1 MTAAELLGELA
12 QAWLAA
18 GAATLVALALRA
30 PLRRLAGSR
39 AVALAWALVPLA
51 VLAVWLPPR
60 EAAPVA
66 AALLAA
72 TPGALAQAV
81 EAAPA
86 GPSLADARAVAPALL
101 ALWLVGAL
109 SLLARQA
116 LREHRYRRA
125 LGPLA
130 RAAGDAADLRRA
142 AAGAPVPAVVGL
154 WRPRVVLPEDFEA
167 RHPGAEGALV
177 LAHERAHLRHHDT
190 RALALAELLRAALWP
205 QPLLHLAL
213 PRLRR
218 DLELAADAAVLAAHP
233 AARRAYADALL
244 RGALDA
250 PPPPLAC
257 AWPASPHPLTERIA
271 MLIAISPPRPR
282 AARALPALLAAL
294 VAGAAW
300 AAQPAVAPAAP
311 ASATA
316 TAPAAD
322 GAWLVHAELRIGD
335 GVPVR
340 IDVRGAPGEEHR
352 IASGQWSATLRAL
365 PAPDPANVLLEAQL
379 FRDGEPMAAPRLV
392 GSLGSAMGI
401 QFQLPDGGE
410 LLSMGVAVHV
420 LEPGEDAPAFAV
432 RAPATP
438 PVEQADARAV
448 ATPVDISGLPASAFA
463 GELVLEV
470 DVDAAGRVTDVRV
483 RDPESGV
490 DPALQSRVIA
500 AARQWRF
507 APAIRD
513 GEAVASTVA
522 VPLSFAPEAPPSP

>member
-18 GAATLVALALRA
+18 GAATLLVLAMRA
-30 PLRRLAGSR
+30 PLRRLAGAR
-39 AVALAWALVPLA
+39 AVVLAWALVPLA
-51 VLAVWLPPR
+51 VIAVLLPPR
-60 EAAPVA
+60 EAAPVP
-66 AALLAA
+66 L
-72 TPGALAQAV
+72 AV
-81 EAAPA
+81 EAAVSA
-86 GPSLADARAVAPALL
+86 SAAADGEARAPLMALPARDLAAPLLL
-101 ALWLVGAL
+101 AWLLGAL
-109 SLLARQA
+109 ALLARQA
-116 LREHRYRRA
+116 AREARYRRA
-125 LGPLA
+125 LGPT
-130 RAAGDAADLRRA
+130 RRGDGDAPDLRRA

-271 MLIAISPPRPR
+271 MLIAITPTRPR
-282 AARALPALLAAL
+282 AARALLPLLAAL

-316 TAPAAD
+316 AVPAGD

-335 GVPVR
+335 GEPVR
-340 IDVRGAPGEEHR
+340 IAVRGAPGEEHR

-392 GSLGSAMGI
+392 GSPGSAMGI
-401 QFQLPDGGE
+401 QIQLPEGGE

-420 LEPGEDAPAFAV
+420 LEPGDDAPAFAV
-432 RAPATP
+432 RAPAIP

-490 DPALQSRVIA
+490 DPALQARVIA

-522 VPLSFAPEAPPSP
+522 VPLSFAQEAPPSP